1 MKNIMAILRII
12 CAGFIG
18 FIVGIV
24 YQHKEEWQKI
34 CQLQNKVNK
43 FQSYY
48 NILIDWLSMRLSGES
63 LGDKILKMG
72 YKTIA
77 IYGMGELGKC
87 LYIDIGFDN
96 IEVKYAIDSSGINSY
111 KTIPVVDNDSVKDN
125 VDAII
130 VTAIYDFDVIKE
142 KLESMV
148 TCPIISLSEIIWK
161 EN

>member
-130 VTAIYDFDVIKE
+130 VTAII
-142 KLESMV
+142 
-148 TCPIISLSEIIWK
+148 
-161 EN
+161 

>member
-77 IYGMGELGKC
+77 IYGMGELG
-87 LYIDIGFDN
+87 FDN

-148 TCPIISLSEIIWK
+148 TCPIISLSEIIWN